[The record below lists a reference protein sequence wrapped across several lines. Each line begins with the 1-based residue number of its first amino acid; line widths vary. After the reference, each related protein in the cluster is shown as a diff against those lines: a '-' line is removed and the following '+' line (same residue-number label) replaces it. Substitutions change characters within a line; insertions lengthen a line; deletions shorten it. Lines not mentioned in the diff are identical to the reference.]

1 MKLLL
6 YGVSHQTVP
15 EEDAK
20 KYELSKE
27 QLKEKTLEVSQFPG
41 VEEVLI
47 LSNSN
52 RTEFYFHVDET
63 IFRHGDILRFISAYS
78 GEDLERVIMETYSKF
93 NGEVI
98 RHLLKL
104 LSDREFDQ
112 EKEWIRLSEVDQALA
127 EAIKWNT
134 AGEVLSTIFEHALV
148 FSFKMRGISKL
159 ESFYNSDFSRII
171 KKLTEEWRSLEHK
184 KVYLAGDSKTMI
196 FMAKAL
202 FYLGVSSVII
212 GTENSKSQ
220 KMADYLNQW
229 AETLFSVQNYKAF
242 RSVTSE
248 SRPYQLSSADVILS
262 EEDMNEGEISV
273 EDFEK
278 MLSLRLTKKKQL
290 LISFFQKQ
298 PTFAVRLKDKG
309 LKPYTLTD
317 LSSGD
322 KAASLNE
329 EEKETVRQIFDD
341 SLETE
346 IESLLGAYKAK
357 VNSLVSV
364 SRFQKEICVASLEPI
379 E

>member
-1 MKLLL
+1 
-6 YGVSHQTVP
+6 
-15 EEDAK
+15 
-20 KYELSKE
+20 
-27 QLKEKTLEVSQFPG
+27 
-41 VEEVLI
+41 
-47 LSNSN
+47 
-52 RTEFYFHVDET
+52 
-63 IFRHGDILRFISAYS
+63 
-78 GEDLERVIMETYSKF
+78 
-93 NGEVI
+93 
-98 RHLLKL
+98 
-104 LSDREFDQ
+104 
-112 EKEWIRLSEVDQALA
+112 
-127 EAIKWNT
+127 
-134 AGEVLSTIFEHALV
+134 
-148 FSFKMRGISKL
+148 
-159 ESFYNSDFSRII
+159 
-171 KKLTEEWRSLEHK
+171 
-184 KVYLAGDSKTMI
+184 
-196 FMAKAL
+196 
-202 FYLGVSSVII
+202 LGVSSVII